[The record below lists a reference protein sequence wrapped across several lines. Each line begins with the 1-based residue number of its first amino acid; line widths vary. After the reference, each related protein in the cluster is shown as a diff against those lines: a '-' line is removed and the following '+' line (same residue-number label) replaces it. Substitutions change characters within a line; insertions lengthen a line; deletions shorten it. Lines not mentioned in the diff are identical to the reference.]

1 MKLRVAITFGLIS
14 AILVNYVQSAI
25 PVQPTTTTTTTT
37 TAKSVLATTSAVPSL
52 RVFGKPSSS
61 SEGNPHQAV
70 VNIPISRKLLP
81 LNALRVAKDIK

>member
-1 MKLRVAITFGLIS
+1 MKLRVAVTFGLIS

-25 PVQPTTTTTTTT
+25 PVQPTTTTTTT

-81 LNALRVAKDIK
+81 LNALRVAKDIH

>member
-25 PVQPTTTTTTTT
+25 PVQPTTTTTTT

>member
-61 SEGNPHQAV
+61 SEG
-70 VNIPISRKLLP
+70 SFYP
-81 LNALRVAKDIK
+81 LTLFEWQKI